1 MRLTRLAARSILFTA
16 TGLSVIVAATLRV
29 PADSPSVSQSHSLSR
44 TESQKHL
51 LNDIKY
57 LASDALEGR
66 GIGTKGLNKA
76 ADYIRE
82 QFKEAGLDV
91 TRVNGGAFQP
101 FKMTTTAILGA
112 PNTLKFVG
120 PDGKAID
127 LKMDVDFV
135 PCSFGGGGKISGDLV
150 FAGYGLDDAEQKYQD
165 FKGVDVKGKVVIVMR
180 RNPRQ
185 EEEPT
190 DTFGNGNGPAPGP
203 GPRRRPGGRFGD
215 LRTKLSNAIAA
226 GAGAIIIINDPF
238 SVRKATKDAESRLR
252 RATNHVVESAEAL
265 VAAEEPAEAQAQ
277 AAAKSDGQAGAK
289 QPAKKAAGHSP
300 KMAEAWKDLR
310 ENVTKLKK
318 AQAEAKSP
326 ESDAFMKF
334 GYGGV
339 GSNSSIPVVQLSIA
353 ACDRLLKPTLGKT
366 LTELEAAIDQDMKP
380 ESALIK
386 GWKAEGVTTI
396 DRSPTD
402 VKNVIGVLDGEG
414 PHAEEIVVVG
424 AHYDHLGR
432 GGMGS
437 LLPGS
442 HEIHNGADDNA
453 SGTVSV
459 LELAR
464 RFGHRGR
471 KLPRK
476 LVFMTFSGEEEGLV
490 GSAWYVKNPVFPL
503 NKTIAM
509 INLDMVGRLKD
520 DKLTVYGVGTS
531 PHWEKL
537 LKKLAP
543 EHQLH
548 LILKPEGFGPSDQS
562 SFYGKKIPVLHFF
575 TGTHPDYH
583 RPTDK
588 WDKINVTGMDRV
600 VDLVEQIVA
609 DTDET
614 PTPPQYVE
622 IKDRARVERQGS
634 RPYFGSIPDFS
645 SETKGYAIS
654 GVSPGSPADKG
665 GLKGGDTIIEFGG
678 RKITGL
684 DDFDLALRR
693 FNSGDTIEITALR
706 TGKPVKLKV
715 TLGVPR

>member
-1 MRLTRLAARSILFTA
+1 MRFTRLAARS
-16 TGLSVIVAATLRV
+16 SVFVAAGLLVVFAMRPRV
-29 PADSPSVSQSHSLSR
+29 PADTPS
-44 TESQKHL
+44 ESQRHL

-57 LASDALEGR
+57 LASDELEGR

-76 ADYIRE
+76 ADYIRD

-91 TRVNGGAFQP
+91 TQVNGGAFQF
-101 FKMTTTAILGA
+101 FKMTTKAILGK
-112 PNTLKFVG
+112 PNTLTLLG
-120 PDGKAID
+120 PHGQKIE
-127 LKMDVDFV
+127 LKPDVDFV

-150 FAGYGLDDAEQKYQD
+150 FAGYGLDDHDFREYQ
-165 FKGVDVKGKVVIVMR
+165 GLDVKGKVVIIMR
-180 RNPRQ
+180 RNPGQ
-185 EEEPT
+185 SEEEQ
-190 DTFGNGNGPAPGP
+190 DGMGP
-203 GPRRRPGGRFGD
+203 GPNGPPRRRQSAAD
-215 LRTKLSNAIAA
+215 LRSKLSNAIAA
-226 GAGAIIIINDPF
+226 GASAVIFLNDPF
-238 SVRKATKDAESRLR
+238 SVRKNAKDAESRVR
-252 RATNHVVESAEAL
+252 RATNHLVDAAIALDAAQEKGANSSAVTDAIKE
-265 VAAEEPAEAQAQ
+265 
-277 AAAKSDGQAGAK
+277 
-289 QPAKKAAGHSP
+289 
-300 KMAEAWKDLR
+300 LR
-310 ENVTKLKK
+310 EDVTKLKK
-318 AQAEAKSP
+318 AKADVKNP
-326 ESDAFMKF
+326 ENDPFMKF
-334 GYGGV
+334 GYGGT
-339 GSNSSIPVVQLSIA
+339 GSNTSIPVVQLSLSA
-353 ACDRLLKPTLGKT
+353 VNRVLEPALGKSIT
-366 LTELEAAIDQDMKP
+366 QLEAAIDKDMKP
-380 ESALIK
+380 KSAALA

-396 DRSPTD
+396 DRSPTE
-402 VKNVIGVLDGEG
+402 VKNVIGVLEGEG
-414 PHAEEIVVVG
+414 PKKDEIVIVG

-432 GGMGS
+432 GGLGS
-437 LLPGS
+437 LMPGS

-464 RFGHRGR
+464 RFGQRG
-471 KLPRK
+471 KKPPRK

-490 GSAWYVKNPVFPL
+490 GSAYYVKNPVFPL

-543 EHQLH
+543 THQLH

-588 WDKINVTGMDRV
+588 WPKINITGMDRV

-609 DTDET
+609 DTDEN

-622 IKDRARVERQGS
+622 VKGNAQIQRQGS
-634 RPYFGSIPDFS
+634 RPYFGSIPDFG
-645 SETKGYAIS
+645 SEVKGYAIQ
-654 GVSPGSPADKG
+654 GVSPGSPSDKA
-665 GLKGGDTIIEFGG
+665 GLKGGDVIIEIGG

-693 FNSGDTIEITALR
+693 FSAGDTIDVTAQR
-706 TGKPVKLKV
+706 GKETVKLKV

>member
-1 MRLTRLAARSILFTA
+1 MRFTRLAARSILITA
-16 TGLSVIVAATLRV
+16 TGLLVVVAATLRV
-29 PADSPSVSQSHSLSR
+29 PADTPS
-44 TESQKHL
+44 ESQTHL

-57 LASDALEGR
+57 LASDELEGR
-66 GIGTKGLNKA
+66 GIGTNGLNKA

-91 TRVNGGAFQP
+91 TRVNGGAFQY
-101 FKMTTTAILGA
+101 FKMTTKAILGA
-112 PNTLKFVG
+112 PNTIKFVG
-120 PDGKAID
+120 PDGKVID

-135 PCSFGGGGKISGDLV
+135 PCSFGGGGKISGDVV
-150 FAGYGLDDAEQKYQD
+150 FAGYGLDEAEQKYHD

-185 EEEPT
+185 EEESP
-190 DTFGNGNGPAPGP
+190 DASLNGPGP
-203 GPRRRPGGRFGD
+203 TPRRRPGGRTGD

-226 GAGAIIIINDPF
+226 GASAIIIVNDPF
-238 SVRKATKDAESRLR
+238 SVRKAAKDAESRLR

-265 VAAEEPAEAQAQ
+265 VAAEEPAEAQAG
-277 AAAKSDGQAGAK
+277 AKSNAEAAGAK
-289 QPAKKAAGHSP
+289 QHGHSP
-300 KMAEAWKDLR
+300 KMAVAWKELC

-318 AQAEAKSP
+318 AKADLKNSQNDE
-326 ESDAFMKF
+326 FMKF

-339 GSNSSIPVVQLSIA
+339 GSNTSIPVIQLSVA

-380 ESALIK
+380 RTAALK

-396 DRSPTD
+396 DRAPTD

-414 PHAEEIVVVG
+414 PHADEIVVVG

-432 GGMGS
+432 GGFGS
-437 LLPGS
+437 LMPGS

-464 RFGHRGR
+464 RFGHRGPAPAK

-476 LVFMTFSGEEEGLV
+476 LVFMTFSGEEEGLI
-490 GSAWYVKNPVFPL
+490 GSAYYVKNPVFPL

-583 RPTDK
+583 RPGDK
-588 WDKINVTGMDRV
+588 WQKINITGMDRV
-600 VDLVEQIVA
+600 VDLIEQIVA
-609 DTDET
+609 NTDES

-634 RPYFGSIPDFS
+634 RPYFGSIPDFA
-645 SETKGYAIS
+645 SEEKGYAIS

-665 GLKGGDTIIEFGG
+665 GLKGGDIIIEFGP

-693 FNSGDTIEITALR
+693 VSAGDTVEITALR
-706 TGKPVKLKV
+706 AGKPVKLKV

>member
-1 MRLTRLAARSILFTA
+1 MSFTRLARRSILVA
-16 TGLSVIVAATLRV
+16 AVVSLVVAATVRV
-29 PADSPSVSQSHSLSR
+29 PADSPSESQVHSLSHP
-44 TESQKHL
+44 ESQTHL

-57 LASDALEGR
+57 LASDELEGR

-76 ADYIRE
+76 ADYIRD
-82 QFKEAGLDV
+82 QFKAAGLDV
-91 TRVNGGAFQP
+91 TRVNGGAFQF
-101 FKMTTTAILGA
+101 FKMTTQAVLGS

-120 PDGKAID
+120 PEGKTIE

-135 PCSFGGGGKISGDLV
+135 PCSFGGGGKISGDVV
-150 FAGYGLDDAEQKYQD
+150 FGGYGLDDPEQNYHD
-165 FKGVDVKGKVVIVMR
+165 FKGLDLKGKVVIVMR
-180 RNPRQ
+180 RSFRQ
-185 EEEPT
+185 EDEQQDQAAAPS
-190 DTFGNGNGPAPGP
+190 GPPN
-203 GPRRRPGGRFGD
+203 RRRNAGRFGD
-215 LRTKLSNAIAA
+215 LRTKLSNAVAA
-226 GAGAIIIINDPF
+226 GASALIIVNDPY
-238 SVRKATKDAESRLR
+238 SVRKAEKDAESRLR
-252 RATNHVVESAEAL
+252 RASNHVVEAAEAL
-265 VAAEEPAEAQAQ
+265 VAADEPAAETKQ
-277 AAAKSDGQAGAK
+277 AAVQAGEKPPEGQAGTKQAEAK
-289 QPAKKAAGHSP
+289 SGHSP
-300 KMAEAWKDLR
+300 KMAEAWKELT

-318 AQAEAKSP
+318 IKEEAKHP
-326 ESDAFMKF
+326 DADAFMRF
-334 GYGGV
+334 GYGGA
-339 GSNSSIPVVQLSIA
+339 GTDTSIPVVQLSDA

-366 LTELEAAIDQDMKP
+366 LTELEAGIDEDLKP
-380 ESALIK
+380 RSAVLK
-386 GWKAEGVTTI
+386 GWKAEGITTI
-396 DRSPTD
+396 DRTPTP
-402 VKNVIGVLDGEG
+402 VKNVIGVLEGEG
-414 PHAEEIVVVG
+414 PHADEFVVVG

-432 GGMGS
+432 GGLGS
-437 LLPGS
+437 LMPGS

-464 RFGHRGR
+464 RFGHRG
-471 KLPRK
+471 KKPPRT

-503 NKTIAM
+503 KKTIAM

-537 LKKLAP
+537 LKKYAP

-588 WDKINVTGMDRV
+588 WQKINITGMDRI
-600 VDLVEQIVA
+600 VDMIEQIVA
-609 DTDET
+609 YTDEN

-622 IKDRARVERQGS
+622 IKERARVERQGS
-634 RPYFGSIPDFS
+634 RPYFGSIPDFA
-645 SETKGYAIS
+645 SEVKGYAIS

-665 GLKGGDTIIEFGG
+665 GIKGGDVLTEFSG
-678 RKITGL
+678 RKITNL

-693 FNSGDTIEITALR
+693 VSSGDTVDVTVLR
-706 TGKPVKLKV
+706 AGNPVKLKV

>member
-1 MRLTRLAARSILFTA
+1 MRLTRLATRWLLFTA
-16 TGLSVIVAATLRV
+16 TGLSVLVTTTLRV
-29 PADSPSVSQSHSLSR
+29 PADTPS
-44 TESQKHL
+44 ESQTHL
-51 LNDIKY
+51 LTDIKY
-57 LASDALEGR
+57 LASDELEGR
-66 GIGTKGLNKA
+66 GIGTNGLNKA

-91 TRVNGGAFQP
+91 TRVNGGAFQF
-101 FKMTTTAILGA
+101 FKMTTKAILGA

-120 PDGKAID
+120 PDGKVIE
-127 LKMDVDFV
+127 LKQDVDFV
-135 PCSFGGGGKISGDLV
+135 PCSFGGGGKISGDVV
-150 FAGYGLDDAEQKYQD
+150 FAGYGLDDAAQNYRD

-185 EEEPT
+185 EEEEG
-190 DTFGNGNGPAPGP
+190 DGFGPGAGPANGP
-203 GPRRRPGGRFGD
+203 GPRRRPMGRFGD

-226 GAGAIIIINDPF
+226 GASAILIANDPF
-238 SVRKATKDAESRLR
+238 SVRKAAKDAQSQLR
-252 RATNHVVESAEAL
+252 RASNHVVDSAVELDKAI
-265 VAAEEPAEAQAQ
+265 QAKGANST
-277 AAAKSDGQAGAK
+277 AAADAIK
-289 QPAKKAAGHSP
+289 
-300 KMAEAWKDLR
+300 ELR
-310 ENVTKLKK
+310 DDVTKFNKAKADLKN
-318 AQAEAKSP
+318 P
-326 ESDAFMKF
+326 DHDAFMKF
-334 GYGGV
+334 GYGGT
-339 GSNSSIPVVQLSIA
+339 GSDNSIPVVQLSNA

-380 ESALIK
+380 QTAVIK
-386 GWKAEGVTTI
+386 GWKAEGVETI
-396 DRSPTD
+396 DRSPTE
-402 VKNVIGVLDGEG
+402 VKNVIGVLEGEG
-414 PHAEEIVVVG
+414 PHKDEMVFVG

-437 LLPGS
+437 LMPGS
-442 HEIHNGADDNA
+442 KEIHNGADDNA

-464 RFGHRGR
+464 RFAHRGK
-471 KLPRK
+471 KLPRT

-490 GSAWYVKNPVFPL
+490 GSAYYVKNPVFPL

-537 LKKLAP
+537 LKKMAP
-543 EHQLH
+543 PHQLH

-600 VDLVEQIVA
+600 VDLVEQIVEN
-609 DTDET
+609 TDVST
-614 PTPPQYVE
+614 TPPQYVE
-622 IKDRARVERQGS
+622 IKASARVERQGN
-634 RPYFGSIPDFS
+634 RPYFGSIPDFG
-645 SETKGYAIS
+645 SETKGYAIQ
-654 GVSPGSPADKG
+654 GVTPGSPADKG
-665 GLKGGDTIIEFGG
+665 GLKGGDTIVEFAG

-693 FNSGDTIEITALR
+693 VSAGDTVEITALR
-706 TGKPVKLKV
+706 AGKPVKLKV

>member
-29 PADSPSVSQSHSLSR
+29 PADSR
-44 TESQKHL
+44 TESQTHL

-91 TRVNGGAFQP
+91 TRVNGGAFQN

-120 PDGKAID
+120 PDGKAVE

-190 DTFGNGNGPAPGP
+190 DAFGNGPAPGP

-226 GAGAIIIINDPF
+226 GASAIIFVNDPF

-265 VAAEEPAEAQAQ
+265 VAAEEPAEAQA
-277 AAAKSDGQAGAK
+277 GAK
-289 QPAKKAAGHSP
+289 QSEAKSGAKQTTGHSS

-380 ESALIK
+380 QTALLK

-432 GGMGS
+432 GGFGS

-464 RFGHRGR
+464 RFGHRGK

-588 WDKINVTGMDRV
+588 WEKINVTGMDRV

-609 DTDET
+609 NTDET

>member
-1 MRLTRLAARSILFTA
+1 MKTLRTISWITHMRLNRPASWILFSA
-16 TGLSVIVAATLRV
+16 TGLLVFAAATVRV
-29 PADSPSVSQSHSLSR
+29 PADSHTGSQS
-44 TESQKHL
+44 HL

-57 LASDALEGR
+57 LASDELEGR

-82 QFKEAGLDV
+82 QFKDAGLDV
-91 TRVNGGAFQP
+91 TRVKGGAFQF
-101 FKMTTTAILGA
+101 FKMTTMAVLGA

-120 PDGKAID
+120 PDGKTIE
-127 LKMDVDFV
+127 LKMDTDFV
-135 PCSFGGGGKISGDLV
+135 PCSFGGGGKISGDVV
-150 FAGYGLDDAEQKYQD
+150 FGGYGLDDKEQKYND
-165 FKGVDVKGKVVIVMR
+165 FKGLDVKGKVVIVMR
-180 RNPRQ
+180 RTFRQ
-185 EEEPT
+185 EEAQ
-190 DTFGNGNGPAPGP
+190 DQQGPPAGP
-203 GPRRRPGGRFGD
+203 PNRARRGAFGD
-215 LRTKLSNAIAA
+215 LRTKLSNAVAA
-226 GAGAIIIINDPF
+226 GASALLVVNDPY
-238 SVRKATKDAESRLR
+238 SVHKAERDAASRLR
-252 RATNHVVESAEAL
+252 RANNHVVEAAEAL
-265 VAAEEPAEAQAQ
+265 VAAEGTAD
-277 AAAKSDGQAGAK
+277 AKSAGA
-289 QPAKKAAGHSP
+289 HSP
-300 KMAEAWKDLR
+300 KMAEAWKELVA
-310 ENVTKLKK
+310 NVAKLK
-318 AQAEAKSP
+318 AAKEETKKP
-326 ESDAFMKF
+326 DNDPFMKF
-334 GYGGV
+334 GYGGP
-339 GSNSSIPVVQLSIA
+339 GNNTSIPVVQLSDA

-366 LTELEAAIDQDMKP
+366 LVELEAGIDEDLKP
-380 ESALIK
+380 RSAVLA

-396 DRSPTD
+396 DRTPTE
-402 VKNVIGVLDGEG
+402 VKNVIGVLPGEG
-414 PHAEEIVVVG
+414 PHADEFVFVG

-437 LLPGS
+437 LMPGS

-464 RFGHRGR
+464 RFGHSG
-471 KLPRK
+471 KKYPRT
-476 LVFMTFSGEEEGLV
+476 LVFMTFSGEEEGLI
-490 GSAWYVKNPVFPL
+490 GSAHYVKEPVFPL

-600 VDLVEQIVA
+600 VDLVEQIVEN
-609 DTDET
+609 TDVT
-614 PTPPQYVE
+614 PEPPHYIE
-622 IKDRARVERQGS
+622 IKDRARVERQGN
-634 RPYFGSIPDFS
+634 RPYFGSVPDFA
-645 SETKGYAIS
+645 SEAKGYAIS
-654 GVSPGSPADKG
+654 GVTPGSPSDKG
-665 GLKGGDTIIEFGG
+665 GIKAGDVLIEFGD

-693 FNSGDTIEITALR
+693 FSSGDTVPVTVLR
-706 TGKPVKLKV
+706 AGKPTKLKV

>member
-1 MRLTRLAARSILFTA
+1 MRFPRSAARWILFSA
-16 TGLSVIVAATLRV
+16 TGLSVVAAATLRA
-29 PADSPSVSQSHSLSR
+29 PADTPTESQTHGLSHI
-44 TESQKHL
+44 ESQKHL

-57 LASDALEGR
+57 LASDELEGR
-66 GIGTKGLNKA
+66 GIGTNGLNKA

-91 TRVNGGAFQP
+91 TRVNGGAFQF
-101 FKMTTTAILGA
+101 FKMTTKAILGA

-120 PDGKAID
+120 PDGKVIE
-127 LKMDVDFV
+127 LKQDVDFV
-135 PCSFGGGGKISGDLV
+135 PCSFGGGGKISGDVV
-150 FAGYGLDDAEQKYQD
+150 FAGYGLDEAATKYQD

-185 EEEPT
+185 EEEEG
-190 DTFGNGNGPAPGP
+190 DGVGAGPANGP

-226 GAGAIIIINDPF
+226 GASAILIVNDPF
-238 SVRKATKDAESRLR
+238 SVRKAAKDSQSQLR
-252 RATNHVVESAEAL
+252 RATNHVVESAEELDKAIQ
-265 VAAEEPAEAQAQ
+265 AKGANSPAVTDAI
-277 AAAKSDGQAGAK
+277 
-289 QPAKKAAGHSP
+289 
-300 KMAEAWKDLR
+300 KDLR
-310 ENVTKLKK
+310 EEVTKLKK
-318 AQAEAKSP
+318 AKADLKNP
-326 ESDAFMKF
+326 EHDAFMKF
-334 GYGGV
+334 GYGGT
-339 GSNSSIPVVQLSIA
+339 GNDNSIPVVQLSNA

-366 LTELEAAIDQDMKP
+366 LTELEAAIDADLKP
-380 ESALIK
+380 QSAVVK
-386 GWKAEGVTTI
+386 GWKAEGLETI
-396 DRSPTD
+396 DRTPTE
-402 VKNVIGVLDGEG
+402 VKNVIGVLPGEG
-414 PHAEEIVVVG
+414 PHKDEMVFVG

-432 GGMGS
+432 GGLGS
-437 LLPGS
+437 LMPSS

-464 RFGHRGR
+464 RFGHRGK
-471 KLPRK
+471 KLPRT

-490 GSAWYVKNPVFPL
+490 GSAYYCKNPVFPL
-503 NKTIAM
+503 QKTIAM

-537 LKKLAP
+537 LKKMAP
-543 EHQLH
+543 PHQLH

-588 WDKINVTGMDRV
+588 WPKINVTGMDRV
-600 VDLVEQIVA
+600 VDLVEQIVEN
-609 DTDET
+609 TDET

-622 IKDRARVERQGS
+622 IKANARVERQGN
-634 RPYFGSIPDFS
+634 RPYFGSIPDFG
-645 SETKGYAIS
+645 SEAKGYAIQ
-654 GVSPGSPADKG
+654 GVTSGSPADKG
-665 GLKGGDTIIEFGG
+665 GLKAGDVLVEFAG

-693 FNSGDTIEITALR
+693 VSAGDTVDITALR
-706 TGKPVKLKV
+706 AGKPVKLKV

>member
-1 MRLTRLAARSILFTA
+1 MRSTRLAARSIVFVA
-16 TGLSVIVAATLRV
+16 AGLLIVVAATVRV
-29 PADSPSVSQSHSLSR
+29 PADTPVESQS
-44 TESQKHL
+44 HL

-57 LASDALEGR
+57 LASDELEGR

-76 ADYIRE
+76 ADYIKE

-91 TRVNGGAFQP
+91 TQVKGDAFQY
-101 FKMTTTAILGA
+101 FKMTTKAILGT

-120 PDGKAID
+120 PGGKTIE
-127 LKMDVDFV
+127 LKRDVDFV

-150 FAGYGLDDAEQKYQD
+150 FASYGLDEHDFRD
-165 FKGVDVKGKVVIVMR
+165 FKGIDVKGKVVIVMR
-180 RNPRQ
+180 RNPGQ
-185 EEEPT
+185 VDEEPQE
-190 DTFGNGNGPAPGP
+190 GPAPGP
-203 GPRRRPGGRFGD
+203 PGRRRASAAD
-215 LRTKLSNAIAA
+215 LRSKLSNAIAA
-226 GAGAIIIINDPF
+226 GASAIIFLNDPF
-238 SVRKATKDAESRLR
+238 SVRKNAKDAESRVR
-252 RATNHVVESAEAL
+252 RANNHLIDAAVALDTAEEKGANSPAVAEAL
-265 VAAEEPAEAQAQ
+265 KE
-277 AAAKSDGQAGAK
+277 
-289 QPAKKAAGHSP
+289 
-300 KMAEAWKDLR
+300 LR
-310 ENVTKLKK
+310 EDVTKLKK
-318 AQAEAKSP
+318 AKAEVKNP
-326 ESDAFMKF
+326 ENDPFMKF
-334 GYGGV
+334 GYGGT
-339 GSNSSIPVVQLSIA
+339 GSDTSIPVVQLSLDA
-353 ACDRLLKPTLGKT
+353 VNRVLEPALGKSIT
-366 LTELEAAIDQDMKP
+366 QLETAIDNDMKP
-380 ESALIK
+380 HSAPLA

-396 DRSPTD
+396 DRSPTQ
-402 VKNVIGVLDGEG
+402 VKNVIGVLEGEG
-414 PHAEEIVVVG
+414 PKKDEIVVVG

-437 LLPGS
+437 LMPGS
-442 HEIHNGADDNA
+442 AEIHNGADDNA

-464 RFGHRGR
+464 RFGQRG
-471 KLPRK
+471 KKPPRK
-476 LVFMTFSGEEEGLV
+476 LVFMTFSGEEEGLI
-490 GSAWYVKNPVFPL
+490 GSAYYVKNPVFPL

-520 DKLTVYGVGTS
+520 DKLTVYGIGTA

-543 EHQLH
+543 THQLH

-588 WDKINVTGMDRV
+588 WPKINITGMDRV

-609 DTDET
+609 DTDES

-622 IKDRARVERQGS
+622 VKGNARVERQGS
-634 RPYFGSIPDFS
+634 RPYFGSIPDFG
-645 SETKGYAIS
+645 SEVKGYAIQ
-654 GVSPGSPADKG
+654 GVSPGSPSDKA
-665 GLKGGDTIIEFGG
+665 GLKGGDVIIEIGG

-693 FNSGDTIEITALR
+693 FSAGDTIDVTATR
-706 TGKPVKLKV
+706 AGKEVKLKV